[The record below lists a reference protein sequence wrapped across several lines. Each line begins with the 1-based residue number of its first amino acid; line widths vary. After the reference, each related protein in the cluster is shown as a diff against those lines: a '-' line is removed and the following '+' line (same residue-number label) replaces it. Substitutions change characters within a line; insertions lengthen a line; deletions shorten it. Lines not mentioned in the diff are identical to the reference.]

1 MSPYSVHTRTKLTD
15 VGYLLLEWV
24 ASGEMLSSSWQ
35 QYRHTGYQTKN
46 LYRGIA
52 RTMLELA
59 NIPLPRIDSWTMD
72 DKGVLTLTN
81 RPHFDL
87 TLLWNQAKVPTN
99 IPRVRPLLTST
110 VPHSLSIL
118 KLRILGHDILQQNHL
133 TKILSAIKIIA

>member
-1 MSPYSVHTRTKLTD
+1 M
-15 VGYLLLEWV
+15 GYLLLEWV
-24 ASGEMLSSSWQ
+24 SSGKMLSSSWQ
-35 QYRHTGYQTKN
+35 QHRHDEDHTRN
-46 LYRGIA
+46 LYRGIV

-59 NIPLPRIDSWTMD
+59 NISLPRIGSWTMD

-110 VPHSLSIL
+110 IYYSLS
-118 KLRILGHDILQQNHL
+118 
-133 TKILSAIKIIA
+133 